1 MAGSAV
7 SKALRACIDRVS
19 THTGNYEVY
28 RWTPTAILS
37 SLDLADVFA
46 AEQQCGATLTVRDFA
61 WLLLKAVPHQE
72 SDAVYLLAGVGQ
84 LYREVLALKQT
95 KTRKHLSAILWR
107 DLTDYIFEEAFPVE
121 SLGLTP
127 ATRMAEQGG
136 AGPMVYG
143 AKEKNSRRIQLSRR
157 YVDRNHHPNA
167 IREAGLARS
176 IQCILTLDQM
186 SDSLRLYNF
195 TSRLLRVVTPRRDLH
210 SLDTFIMSFDWAEVE
225 QRLGAALQDY
235 SLSFWDYA
243 DDFSFEKSFKTL
255 GSTSHLQTKIWFLEC
270 GHWVTSD
277 KTHVLN
283 EWDLYTEVCKPWPKR
298 HSAQIVA
305 LLELPRLRLATAA
318 LDKTLVLWDLTHGT
332 SLLTLLLGDVS
343 AHTLVYCHD
352 FDLLLSAGYEVS
364 ASVWRFDSPSDCSLA
379 ARLEGHGHTVTAL
392 ECLRGTPLAV
402 TADDAGNIK
411 TWDLKTFQCLQTLNV
426 DKISVTKMLSLSEV
440 SCFCAIGFRIYWLE
454 YEVPGNTNANGVNV
468 GLGRTHIF
476 RQWEW
481 CTVGKR
487 RKSWCIRGRSRQ
499 DGVQSGE
506 CV

>member
-1 MAGSAV
+1 MSGTTV
-7 SKALRACIDRVS
+7 PKALRACIDRVS

-28 RWTPTAILS
+28 HWTPTAILS
-37 SLDLADVFA
+37 CLDLADVFA
-46 AEQQCGATLTVRDFA
+46 AEQHYDAALSLRDFA
-61 WLLLKAVPHQE
+61 WLLLKAVPHNE
-72 SDAVYLLAGVGQ
+72 SDTVYLLAGIGQ
-84 LYREVLALKQT
+84 LYKEVLALRQT
-95 KTRKHLSAILWR
+95 KTKKLAGTILWR
-107 DLTDYIFEEAFPVE
+107 DLTNYIFEEAFPVE
-121 SLGLTP
+121 SLGLPP

-136 AGPMVYG
+136 EGPLVYG
-143 AKEKNSRRIQLSRR
+143 AKEKNSRRIQLSKR

-176 IQCILTLDQM
+176 IKCILTLDQM
-186 SDSLRLYNF
+186 SDSLRLYNY
-195 TSRLLRVVTPRRDLH
+195 TSRLLRVVTPSKGLH
-210 SLDTFIMSFDWAEVE
+210 SLDTFIMCFDWAEAE

-255 GSTSHLQTKIWFLEC
+255 GSTQHLQTKIWFLEC

-283 EWDLYTEVCKPWPKR
+283 EWDLTSETCKPWPKR
-298 HSAQIVA
+298 HSAQIVE
-305 LLELPRLRLATAA
+305 LLELPHLRLVTAA
-318 LDKTLVLWDLTHGT
+318 LDKTLVLWDLKYGT

-343 AHTLVYCHD
+343 AHTLVYCYD

-364 ASVWRFDSPSDCSLA
+364 ACVWRFDSLSDCSLA

-411 TWDLKTFQCLQTLNV
+411 TWDLKTFNCLQTLNV
-426 DKISVTKMLSLSEV
+426 DKISVSKMLSLPEI

-454 YEVPGNTNANGVNV
+454 YEIPGNTNANGVNV
-468 GLGRTHIF
+468 RLSRTHI
-476 RQWEW
+476 
-481 CTVGKR
+481 
-487 RKSWCIRGRSRQ
+487 SRLL
-499 DGVQSGE
+499 D
-506 CV
+506 